1 MAFYEA
7 LPSLPNINTYA
18 YPIAP
23 QPYESQSESYS
34 ESSSPDTYHMR
45 QSVSP
50 SEPSPYVIS
59 YGSPQ
64 IPFYPAQEKIP
75 LEYID
80 STSLDNGDQR
90 ERRSTQKGPVTSMHL
105 RRRAQ
110 NRASQRAFRERK
122 EKHVKGLES
131 QLHALH
137 EQHQSLLQSYNSQ
150 ANEVESLRKKVQE
163 LMKLPNNVH
172 NVQFTDPSTSPVCTS
187 SASASQVFTTPNKY
201 EIATFPASSY
211 PTPTP
216 EPYYDKSIHTTVA

>member
-23 QPYESQSESYS
+23 QPYESPSESYS
-34 ESSSPDTYHMR
+34 ESSSPDTYVSKPGFSYELLWRHRTALTVLQHMR

-105 RRRAQ
+105 VSRNTYTCYIYTHFTNIRHSDVEHKTVLLNGHSENERRNMSRALK
-110 NRASQRAFRERK
+110 ASYRPFM
-122 EKHVKGLES
+122 S
-131 QLHALH
+131 
-137 EQHQSLLQSYNSQ
+137 
-150 ANEVESLRKKVQE
+150 
-163 LMKLPNNVH
+163 
-172 NVQFTDPSTSPVCTS
+172 STR
-187 SASASQVFTTPNKY
+187 VFFSHTIPR
-201 EIATFPASSY
+201 
-211 PTPTP
+211 PT
-216 EPYYDKSIHTTVA
+216 KSKA